1 MTSRQRSL
9 MRPILNDMTCCQA
22 TGLLGELLSSDAAL
36 ASTWARKEQDG
47 EEERGGGEDGEHG
60 GEGDNSS
67 P

>member
-1 MTSRQRSL
+1 
-9 MRPILNDMTCCQA
+9 MTCCQA